1 MSASNDVGTLPMK
14 RFKELEE
21 EVKLGNAEDVE
32 AEEEREGRGMM
43 KGGCVS
49 EEFMVER
56 E

>member
-1 MSASNDVGTLPMK
+1 MK

-21 EVKLGNAEDVE
+21 EGKLGNAEDVE

-43 KGGCVS
+43 KGGCDS
-49 EEFMVER
+49 EEVMGES